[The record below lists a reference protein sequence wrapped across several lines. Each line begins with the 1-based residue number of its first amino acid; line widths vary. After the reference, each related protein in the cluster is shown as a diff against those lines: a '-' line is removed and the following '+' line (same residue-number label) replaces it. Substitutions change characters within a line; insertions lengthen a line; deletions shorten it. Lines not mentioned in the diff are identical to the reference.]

1 MDNLQNNVENTEL
14 QNEGQEG
21 QNNTYTKEEVDLLL
35 QKEADRRVS
44 AALAKQKK
52 DYEKKLSLV
61 NLDEQQRAAAEKD
74 MRIAELQEQLKEYA
88 IERNKSELKTVLGN
102 RGLSPAFADIIAI
115 GDDLEEAQE
124 RIDTLDRLFKAA
136 VADEV
141 KKRLA
146 GGTPKVGSVGSGDL
160 TPEQFRSL
168 NLVQQNELYNTNREL
183 YERLTKQ

>member
-1 MDNLQNNVENTEL
+1 MDNLENKNTEL
-14 QNEGQEG
+14 QENEGQE
-21 QNNTYTKEEVDLLL
+21 QSTNNAYTKEEVDLLL
-35 QKEADRRVS
+35 QRESDRRVS
-44 AALAKQKK
+44 QALAKQKK

-115 GDDLEEAQE
+115 GDDLDEAQE
-124 RIDTLDRLFKAA
+124 RIDTLDKLFKAA
-136 VADEV
+136 VAEEV

-146 GGTPKVGSVGSGDL
+146 GGTPKVGSVGSGDI
-160 TPEQFRSL
+160 TPEQFRKL

-183 YERLTKQ
+183 YEKLTK